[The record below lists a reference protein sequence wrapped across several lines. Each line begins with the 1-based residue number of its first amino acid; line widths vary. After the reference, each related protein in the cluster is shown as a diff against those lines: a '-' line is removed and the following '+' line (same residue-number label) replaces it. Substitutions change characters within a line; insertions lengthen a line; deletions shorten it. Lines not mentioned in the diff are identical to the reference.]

1 MKKDLEQIKY
11 TLSLISREEL
21 ESLAFNLMLDV
32 IKLNNDIKL
41 YNQELQV
48 IEDMLDI
55 VFTKDEDYGIVN
67 KNGMLH

>member
-55 VFTKDEDYGIVN
+55 VFTKDEDYDIVN
-67 KNGMLH
+67 KNRMLH